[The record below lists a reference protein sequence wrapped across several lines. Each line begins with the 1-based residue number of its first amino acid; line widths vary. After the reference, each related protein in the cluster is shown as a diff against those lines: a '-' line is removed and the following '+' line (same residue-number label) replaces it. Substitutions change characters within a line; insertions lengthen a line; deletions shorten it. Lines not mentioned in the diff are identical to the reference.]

1 MSDKNRKKKII
12 KDALKDNKEKEIDNN
27 EINEK
32 IITEYKEELHGK
44 EEEIKN
50 FKDQI
55 NRLRAEFLEYKKAL
69 KRESDVILNSK
80 TETMILKIID
90 ILDHFNI
97 ALSHSDNVDK
107 NFVIGMKMIYKNLES
122 ILENQKVEKIVPEI
136 GKPFDPFMTEVTE
149 TVSTDEYDDMS
160 VIKIRDIGY
169 KLNGK
174 ILKPAKVDV
183 AMKPREVMVD
193 TSNSEIKDEYSEL
206 DEDNSNDQE
215 KESDKEN

>member
-1 MSDKNRKKKII
+1 MSDKNKKKKII
-12 KDALKDNKEKEIDNN
+12 KDDLKDNKEKEIDNN

-32 IITEYKEELHGK
+32 IMTEYKEELHGK
-44 EEEIKN
+44 KEEIKN
-50 FKDQI
+50 LKDQI

-97 ALSHSDNVDK
+97 ALSHSDNIDK
-107 NFVIGMKMIYKNLES
+107 NFVVGMKMIYKNLES

-136 GKPFDPFMTEVTE
+136 GKPFDPFMTEVAE
-149 TVSTDEYDDMS
+149 TVSTNEYDDMS
-160 VIKIRDIGY
+160 VIKIRNIGY

-174 ILKPAKVDV
+174 ILKPARVDV

-193 TSNSEIKDEYSEL
+193 TSNSEIKEEYSESN
-206 DEDNSNDQE
+206 EDKSNNQE